1 MNLYSIQVTKNYI
14 FMGPVRCL
22 INQVSVNVSE
32 FYEMF
37 KENISIKHMSLE
49 SKNGTYHK
57 DNRYHI

>member
-1 MNLYSIQVTKNYI
+1 
-14 FMGPVRCL
+14 MGPVRCL